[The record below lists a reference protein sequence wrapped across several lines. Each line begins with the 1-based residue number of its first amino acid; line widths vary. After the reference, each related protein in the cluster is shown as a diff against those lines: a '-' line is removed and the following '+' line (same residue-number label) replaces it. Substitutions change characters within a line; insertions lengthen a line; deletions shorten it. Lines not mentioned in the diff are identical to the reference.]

1 MIAESTEMHTAIYQA
16 LCACLGLA
24 PSSEEAA
31 GLIMEAY
38 TEPENA
44 PQPTRT
50 RDVIYYSLLR
60 DDPGN
65 DGYQVS
71 VDHSSGSANISASQ
85 STSISSFLAYQL
97 VIVCYGPHA
106 ESNAH
111 QIRSFLY
118 LDGNGFPRA
127 ILRKAGIYPIPYP
140 GQPMILHEPEGSLW
154 RKRADLMISL
164 RVCDT
169 VLYSKQRGTITSPP
183 AVIMW
188 NRGAF
193 RSIQR
198 SIGLHPPLAAASKR
212 PAPPSDSYF

>member
-38 TEPENA
+38 TKPENA
-44 PQPTRT
+44 PQPPRT

-71 VDHSSGSANISASQ
+71 MSEAPASVSGTGQSAGASTFSSSQQASV
-85 STSISSFLAYQL
+85 SSFLAYQL

-106 ESNAH
+106 ESSAH
-111 QIRSFLY
+111 RIRSFLY

-127 ILRKAGIYPIPYP
+127 ILRKAGIYPVPRP
-140 GQPMILHEPEGSLW
+140 GQPTILHEPEGSLW

-169 VLYSKQRGTITSPP
+169 SAYSKQRGTITLPP
-183 AVIMW
+183 AVIV
-188 NRGAF
+188 RY
-193 RSIQR
+193 S
-198 SIGLHPPLAAASKR
+198 
-212 PAPPSDSYF
+212 

>member
-1 MIAESTEMHTAIYQA
+1 MISESYELHTAIYQA
-16 LCACLGLA
+16 LCACLGLS
-24 PSSEEAA
+24 PTSEEAT

-44 PQPTRT
+44 PQPPRT
-50 RDVIYYSLLR
+50 RNVIYYSLLR

-71 VDHSSGSANISASQ
+71 VENALGSVPGTDHSVGLVNIFSSQ
-85 STSISSFLAYQL
+85 NASISSFLAYQL

-106 ESNAH
+106 DSYAH

-118 LDGNGFPRA
+118 LDGSGFPRA
-127 ILRKAGIYPIPYP
+127 ILRKSGIYPIPHP
-140 GQPMILHEPEGSLW
+140 SQPLILHEPEGSLW

-169 VLYSKQRGTITSPP
+169 STYSKQRGTIASPP
-183 AVIMW
+183 AVIL
-188 NRGAF
+188 RC
-193 RSIQR
+193 SQ
-198 SIGLHPPLAAASKR
+198 
-212 PAPPSDSYF
+212 PSVTPNS